1 MPTTPPSS
9 GLSTSMH
16 ERALSLSTLETIKN
30 AYSSPSACIHAN
42 WCRIPMAI
50 VIAIA
55 LFILFT
61 CFCCWAQCMSCCCC
75 AGSSK
80 KKRRSAFENEYSHPS
95 AGLMPHSSSF
105 GQSADLPAMP
115 SYKMNE
121 MKKPTYAIIG
131 DDGSVTTED
140 PAKKMATDFPAP
152 VPATMEKNPDIFA
165 TANNTFHAPQY
176 SGRYSPERTSPS
188 YTQFPTTQ
196 YPTTTTYVP
205 RTSPRRDDYPL
216 SSRDHINTTYQ
227 GQIVSQPRPQYDTYN
242 RSPTRSYRPY
252 QATQYRD
259 TSPAPYPSSS
269 SPPRR
274 FQ

>member
-80 KKRRSAFENEYSHPS
+80 KTRRSAFENEYSHPS

-140 PAKKMATDFPAP
+140 PAKKMATDFPTP
-152 VPATMEKNPDIFA
+152 VTATMEK
-165 TANNTFHAPQY
+165 
-176 SGRYSPERTSPS
+176 TSPS

-196 YPTTTTYVP
+196 YPTTTPYVP

-252 QATQYRD
+252 QAAQYRD